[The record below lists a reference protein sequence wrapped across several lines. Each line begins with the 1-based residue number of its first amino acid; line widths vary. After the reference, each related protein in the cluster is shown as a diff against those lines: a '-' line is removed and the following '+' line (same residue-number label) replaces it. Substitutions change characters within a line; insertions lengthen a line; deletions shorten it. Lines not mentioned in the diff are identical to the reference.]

1 MSEALTL
8 FPLGFD
14 PPGAR
19 WYTSSPSNRSP
30 MLLLSILAEHQLRG
44 VGRYEQRDVDGDGK
58 RETWC
63 NVHSCDVAEAMGV
76 VLPRGKRANEL
87 VLWLSSLGGDF
98 GWEKTTAHVARAAAD
113 EGMAAFVAWYNPN
126 YGPGHI
132 APLQPSLGVEGLW
145 CSNVG
150 AFNALRTPVSRAF
163 GSLHVD
169 FFVHP

>member
-1 MSEALTL
+1 MSPVMTA

-30 MLLLSILAEHQLRG
+30 LLLLSILAEHQLRG
-44 VGRYEQRDVDGDGK
+44 VGRYEQRDVDGKPG
-58 RETWC
+58 RETFC

-76 VLPRGKRANEL
+76 LLPRGKRANEL

-98 GWEKTTAHVARAAAD
+98 GWEKVTAHVARAAAD
-113 EGMAAFVAWYNPN
+113 EGMAAFVAWFNPHG
-126 YGPGHI
+126 GPGHI